1 MLLIVIAFLGGVL
14 TILSPCI
21 LPVVPF
27 VFARTDQPFATG
39 RLPLLIGLA
48 LTFALVTGVGIA
60 GLNGAA
66 QLSHYGRWVSLALF
80 GVFGASLLFPALS
93 ARLSRPFFGIGNRVA
108 TLSQTRGTRF
118 QIGSALLLGIAT
130 GLLWAPCAGPIL
142 GLILTGAAL
151 HGASWKTA
159 AALTA
164 YACGAASSLAVV
176 SGLGKQALDRLKHSL
191 GVGERVRR
199 VMGALV
205 LLSVTAI
212 GFGFDT
218 RALAYVPAASTT
230 GVESRPVGL
239 LGTRHV
245 QNADSVQS
253 IQKPHIERVSL
264 KSPSSLPVEGRL
276 PSLDGA
282 QGWINSA
289 PLTSDALRGKVTV
302 VNFWT
307 YSCINCLRT
316 LPYLKTWSDRYH
328 NDGLMVVGV
337 HTPEFAFEHDPS
349 NVKRAV
355 SDLGVRYPVAIDN
368 DYRIWQAFGNQYWPA
383 FYIVDAQG
391 RIRYH
396 HFGEGGY
403 AEAEKVIQQLLAESG
418 HAMQT
423 RDMPPIQGAGAQA
436 AADNAD
442 IGSGETYVGYQQARG
457 FASPEDLRPDNV
469 AAYTV
474 PSKLPLN
481 SWALG
486 GKWIV
491 GGEAAVLDDAHG
503 RIAYR
508 FHARDLHLVLGPG
521 VDGKPVHFRVTI
533 DGAPPGDAHGADV
546 AADGSGV
553 VTSARLYQ
561 LVRQTDAVRDRTFT
575 IEFLDPGVQA
585 FSFTFG

>member
-27 VFARTDQPFATG
+27 VFARSDRPFVTG
-39 RLPLLIGLA
+39 RLPLLVGLA
-48 LTFALVTGVGIA
+48 LSFALVTGVGIA
-60 GLNGAA
+60 GLAGAA

-80 GVFGASLLFPALS
+80 AVFGVSLLFPALWT
-93 ARLSRPFFGIGNRVA
+93 RLSRPFLSIGNRVEA
-108 TLSQTRGTRF
+108 FSHAQGTRF
-118 QIGSALLLGIAT
+118 QVVSALLLGAAT

-164 YACGAASSLAVV
+164 YAFGAASSLAVV
-176 SGLGKQALDRLKHSL
+176 SGLGKQALDGLKRSL
-191 GVGERVRR
+191 GFGERVRR
-199 VMGALV
+199 AMGALV
-205 LLSVTAI
+205 LLSVVGI

-218 RALAYVPAASTT
+218 RALAHVPSAPTT
-230 GVESRPVGL
+230 GVESRLVGL
-239 LGTRHV
+239 LSASNDDGNNSNVNR
-245 QNADSVQS
+245 
-253 IQKPHIERVSL
+253 PHLQRVSL
-264 KSPSSLPVEGRL
+264 QTPSKLPVEGTL
-276 PSLDGA
+276 PSLAGA
-282 QGWINSA
+282 ESWINSP
-289 PLTSDALRGKVTV
+289 PLTADALRGKVTV

-316 LPYLKTWSDRYH
+316 LPYLKTWSDRYGK
-328 NDGLMVVGV
+328 DGLTVVGV

-355 SDLGVRYPVAIDN
+355 ADLGIRYPVAIDN
-368 DYRIWQAFGNQYWPA
+368 GYKIWQAFENQYWPA

-403 AEAEKVIQQLLAESG
+403 GEAEKVIQQLLADAG
-418 HAMQT
+418 HPMQAG
-423 RDMPPIQGAGAQA
+423 DLPPIHGSGAQA
-436 AADNAD
+436 AADAPNVE
-442 IGSGETYVGYQQARG
+442 SGETYVGYQQARG
-457 FASPEDLRPDNV
+457 FASPQDVRPDD
-469 AAYTV
+469 AATYSI
-474 PSKLPLN
+474 PSQLPLN
-481 SWALG
+481 SWAFG

-491 GGEAAVLDDAHG
+491 GGEAAVLDQPNG

-508 FHARDLHLVLGPG
+508 FHARDLHLVLGPTAN
-521 VDGKPVHFRVTI
+521 GKPVRFRVTI
-533 DGAPPGDAHGADV
+533 DGAAPGDSHGADV
-546 AADGSGV
+546 AADGTGV

-561 LVRQTDAVRDRTFT
+561 LVRQHDAVRDRTFT

>member
-27 VFARTDQPFATG
+27 VFARSDKPFVTG
-39 RLPLLIGLA
+39 RLPLLLGLA
-48 LTFALVTGVGIA
+48 VTFALVTGVGIA
-60 GLNGAA
+60 GLSGAA
-66 QLSHYGRWVSLALF
+66 QLNHYGRWISLALF

-108 TLSQTRGTRF
+108 ALSQMRGTRF
-118 QIGSALLLGIAT
+118 QVGSALLLGVAT

-151 HGASWKTA
+151 HGASWATV

-164 YACGAASSLAVV
+164 YALGAASSLAVV
-176 SGLGKQALDRLKHSL
+176 SGLGKQALDGLNRSL
-191 GVGERVRR
+191 GLGERVRR
-199 VMGALV
+199 AMGALV

-218 RALAYVPAASTT
+218 RALAHVPSASTT
-230 GVESRPVGL
+230 GVESRLVGL
-239 LGTRHV
+239 LSSNPARKPDTP
-245 QNADSVQS
+245 
-253 IQKPHIERVSL
+253 KPHIQRISV
-264 KSPSSLPVEGRL
+264 KVPSALPVEGHL

-282 QGWINSA
+282 EGWLNSP
-289 PLTSDALRGKVTV
+289 PLTSDALRGKVAV

-316 LPYLKTWSDRYH
+316 LPYLKTWSDRYR
-328 NDGLMVVGV
+328 NDGLVVLGV

-355 SDLGVRYPVAIDN
+355 ADLGVHYPVAIDN
-368 DYRIWQAFGNQYWPA
+368 GYKIWQAFGNQYWPA

-418 HAMQT
+418 HAMQP
-423 RDMPPIQGAGAQA
+423 RDLPPIQGAGAQA
-436 AADNAD
+436 AADNPNVE
-442 IGSGETYVGYQQARG
+442 SGETYVGYQQARG
-457 FASPEDLRPDNV
+457 FASPEDLRPDDV

-474 PSKLPLN
+474 PSQLPLN
-481 SWALG
+481 SWAFG
-486 GKWIV
+486 GKWTV
-491 GGEAAVLDDAHG
+491 GAEAAVLDDAHG

-521 VDGKPVHFRVTI
+521 ANGKPVRFRVTI
-533 DGAPPGDAHGADV
+533 DGAAPGDSHGADV

-561 LVRQTDAVRDRTFT
+561 LVRQRDAVRDRTFT

>member
-27 VFARTDQPFATG
+27 VFARSDRPFVTG

-48 LTFALVTGVGIA
+48 VTFAVVTGVGVA
-60 GLNGAA
+60 GLAGAA
-66 QLSHYGRWVSLALF
+66 RLSHYGRGVSLALF
-80 GVFGASLLFPALS
+80 AVFGLSLLFPALWT
-93 ARLSRPFFGIGNRVA
+93 RVSRPFFDIGNRVEA
-108 TLSQTRGTRF
+108 FSHAQGTRF
-118 QIGSALLLGIAT
+118 QVVSALLLGAAT

-151 HGASWKTA
+151 HGASWTTA

-164 YACGAASSLAVV
+164 YAFGAASSLAVA
-176 SGLGKQALDRLKHSL
+176 SGLGKQALDGLKRSL
-191 GVGERVRR
+191 GFGERVRR
-199 VMGALV
+199 FMGALV
-205 LLSVTAI
+205 LLSVVGI

-218 RALAYVPAASTT
+218 RALAHVPSTSTT

-239 LGTRHV
+239 LS
-245 QNADSVQS
+245 ADGGSRPHLQRVSVQT
-253 IQKPHIERVSL
+253 
-264 KSPSSLPVEGRL
+264 PSKLPVEGTL

-282 QGWINSA
+282 QSWLNSP
-289 PLTSDALRGKVTV
+289 PLTADALRGKVTV

-316 LPYLKTWSDRYH
+316 LPYLKTWSDRYGQ
-328 NDGLMVVGV
+328 DGLVVVGV
-337 HTPEFAFEHDPS
+337 HTPEFAFERDPS

-355 SDLGVRYPVAIDN
+355 RDLGIRYPVAIDN
-368 DYRIWQAFGNQYWPA
+368 GYGIWQAFGNQYWPA

-403 AEAEKVIQQLLAESG
+403 GEAEKVIQQLLADSG
-418 HAMQT
+418 HTMPT
-423 RDMPPIQGAGAQA
+423 GDLPPIHGAGAQA
-436 AADNAD
+436 AADASNVE
-442 IGSGETYVGYQQARG
+442 SGETYVGYQQARG
-457 FASPEDLRPDNV
+457 FASPQDIRPDD
-469 AAYTV
+469 AASYSI
-474 PSKLPLN
+474 PSQLPLN
-481 SWALG
+481 SWAFG
-486 GKWIV
+486 GRWIV
-491 GGEAAVLDDAHG
+491 GGEAAVASEANG

-521 VDGKPVHFRVTI
+521 ANGKPVRFRVTI
-533 DGAPPGDAHGADV
+533 DGAAPGDSHGADI
-546 AADGSGV
+546 AADGTGV

-561 LVRQTDAVRDRTFT
+561 LVRQHDAVRDRTFT